1 MAASSNY
8 SSPHLTDAM
17 RCSACGAQS
26 PGEEFAFSPYRAWI
40 LNIGAAV
47 VVAVCAIFVA
57 VVLSK

>member
-1 MAASSNY
+1 MATNSNPP
-8 SSPHLTDAM
+8 SPDLTGTM